1 MKKKY
6 YIFLIILILAAFA
19 AFTVFISSKKGPE
32 LILLM
37 KSDVPLTG
45 IERAGDEFVLTFM
58 RTFVERNNNITTYFG
73 EGKISV
79 VRVDPESR
87 SVEELWNLTLSGYRI
102 FSLPHAADSRV
113 LVAEVGSPNLRTSSE
128 LLEISL
134 DSYEVRKIAVLRD
147 YVLKVN
153 AFRDGSVLLTG
164 FDGRGTGKVVILRGS
179 SKVFE
184 KGIGNKTIASL
195 ILDVNGDS
203 REDFIVSSLTSNR
216 SFVSIFLNS
225 TDGFKE
231 VRRID
236 VPGMIWDVKLAKLGV
251 KRIVLFSPTGVY
263 VLDSNWRAARVFECE
278 EGYYLLSVE
287 AVDIDRDGFDEFF
300 GIYHNATQSYFVE
313 LKYSRGS
320 LSEILRYPLDSKC
333 FAAKWAGGG
342 RFLVGAI
349 DGLYLLSV

>member
-6 YIFLIILILAAFA
+6 YILIIILILAAA
-19 AFTVFISSKKGPE
+19 AVFIGQKKGPE
-32 LILLM
+32 LTPLM

-45 IERAGDEFVLTFM
+45 IERAGDKFVLTFM
-58 RTFVERNNNITTYFG
+58 RTFVERDGNITTYFG

-87 SVEELWNLTLSGYRI
+87 SVEELWNLTLGGYRI
-102 FSLPHAADSRV
+102 FSLPYARGSQV
-113 LVAEVGSPNLRTSSE
+113 LIAEVGSPNSCTPSE

-134 DSYEVRKIAVLRD
+134 DGYEVRKIAVLRD
-147 YVLKVN
+147 YILKVN
-153 AFRDGSVLLTG
+153 AFRDGSALLTG
-164 FDGRGTGKVVILRGS
+164 FDASRGVGKVVILRDS

-184 KGIGNKTIASL
+184 KEMGNKTIASL
-195 ILDVNGDS
+195 ILDVNGDN
-203 REDFIVSSLTSNR
+203 REDFIVSSLISNR

-225 TDGFKE
+225 TEGFEE
-231 VRRID
+231 VRRIE
-236 VPGMIWDVKLAKLGV
+236 VPGMIWDMKLVELGGE
-251 KRIVLFSPTGVY
+251 RIALFSPKSVY
-263 VLDSNWRAARVFECE
+263 LLDPQNGLAKVFESE

-300 GIYHNATQSYFVE
+300 GIYHNATRSYFVE
-313 LKYSRGS
+313 LKYSGGS
-320 LSEILRYPLDSKC
+320 LSEVLRYPLDSKC